1 MPQFRSREEYEKW
14 RAQRMG
20 AYQEVPR
27 EKTAKEE
34 PPRRPMSSPPRVLR
48 PETETASEKKPKPD
62 LETSFDLDL
71 PADLEPASD
80 REVDLPEESPPE
92 EDFPFRRQF
101 PPRGGRLRT
110 LGELFGDSWGIFK
123 SRSITLICLYLLSIT
138 LLGSVPVIFALIG
151 SSFAFLFA
159 LDRRTVMGILIYF
172 GMIPGAIAFAWGMA
186 ALTFATADEN
196 LGIGEALGKA
206 WSEIW
211 AFIWA
216 GFLVVFIITGGFLL
230 FVIPG
235 ILFLVWFLFSLF
247 VLAVEDVRGM
257 SAILKSKE
265 YVRGYGWS
273 VLLRVLV
280 VLVVFVILSMVPVIG
295 PILPLLSI
303 PFVLIFLKLIYDDL
317 KSIKGSGVSYSF
329 SAGEKLRWVGVGI
342 LGYVALPIVL
352 LALTGAKPTVPR
364 QTLQGTVS
372 SRGNQTA
379 PPTGAGRGS
388 SLPLPPGSGGRVVK
402 SALGVS
408 RLIEHNLSSF
418 SRKS

>member
-1 MPQFRSREEYEKW
+1 
-14 RAQRMG
+14 
-20 AYQEVPR
+20 
-27 EKTAKEE
+27 
-34 PPRRPMSSPPRVLR
+34 MSSSPGVLR
-48 PETETASEKKPKPD
+48 PETETVSEKKPKPD
-62 LETSFDLDL
+62 LQTSFDLEL
-71 PADLEPASD
+71 PPDLEPTSD
-80 REVDLPEESPPE
+80 REIDRAEESPPE

-110 LGELFGDSWGIFK
+110 LGELFNDSWGIFK
-123 SRSITLICLYLLSIT
+123 SRSITLICLYLLSIA
-138 LLGSVPVIFALIG
+138 LLGFVPVLFALIG

-159 LDRRTVMGILIYF
+159 LDRKTVMGILIYF

-186 ALTFATADEN
+186 GLTFATADEN

-216 GFLVVFIITGGFLL
+216 GFLVVFIVTGGFLL

-265 YVRGYGWS
+265 YVKGYGWS

-280 VLVVFVILSMVPVIG
+280 VLVVSMASSLVPLIG
-295 PILPLLSI
+295 PILPLLFV
-303 PFVLIFLKLIYDDL
+303 PLVLIFLKLVYDDL

-329 SAGEKLRWVGVGI
+329 SAGDKLRWVGVGI
-342 LGYVALPIVL
+342 LGYVVFPFALF
-352 LALTGAKPTVPR
+352 ALTGAKS
-364 QTLQGTVS
+364 TVS
-372 SRGNQTA
+372 RQRPQEMMSSRESQTFHPQEQEEA
-379 PPTGAGRGS
+379 QAYSFDP
-388 SLPLPPGSGGRVVK
+388 VQK
-402 SALGVS
+402 GVCAS
-408 RLIEHNLSSF
+408 YDSHVL
-418 SRKS
+418 